1 MAQISA
7 QMVKELRETTG
18 AGLMDCKK
26 ALAECDGDTS
36 KAIEFLRKKGLKN
49 VEKRSGRVA
58 AEGTIFSYI
67 HTGGRIGVMLE
78 LNSETD
84 FVARG
89 DDFMELAKG
98 IAMHV
103 AWSAPRFLSREEVP
117 ADIVA
122 QEESIYRAQ
131 LTPQQEK
138 VADRIISGKMEKFY
152 TESCLLEQED
162 QRDPD
167 NKKKINELITDLSA
181 KVGEKIELRRFVRFE
196 VGEGV
201 DKPVSDFAEEVA
213 SAAR

>member
-1 MAQISA
+1 
-7 QMVKELRETTG
+7 
-18 AGLMDCKK
+18 
-26 ALAECDGDTS
+26 
-36 KAIEFLRKKGLKN
+36 
-49 VEKRSGRVA
+49 
-58 AEGTIFSYI
+58 
-67 HTGGRIGVMLE
+67 
-78 LNSETD
+78 
-84 FVARG
+84 
-89 DDFMELAKG
+89 
-98 IAMHV
+98 MHV

>member
-58 AEGTIFSYI
+58 AEGTIYSYI